1 MRRALSIPR
10 PFQFARAVA
19 FSFLAVLLTARPQ
32 QPAPSRMAGDAAA
45 APESNRAMGEKLRAI
60 YRATDWKSA
69 PNKTAERA
77 VYYDRLLRERHLSP
91 GDELLVRHQL
101 AEEHL
106 RSGDAEAALRALEPM
121 DSLGVQGHASVA
133 TERELLHLR
142 ALAYL
147 RLGET
152 ENCLAHHGQHSCVFP
167 IRAGGVHT
175 LPRGAEGAVRDFTT
189 LLQQDAHD
197 DLARWLLNVAYMQLG
212 RYPKDVPAQFLL
224 PARLFASER
233 EIPEWLDVAAMAGI
247 DLTTRSGGAV
257 VEDFDGDGLLDIVTS
272 TSDPTGTMHLF
283 HNNGN
288 GSFSD
293 WTERAGLGD
302 EVGGLNLVLTD
313 YDNDGHPDLLVLRG
327 AWWGR
332 FGQYPYSLLHN
343 RGDGSFEDVT
353 VRAGLLSHGPTQT
366 AAWAD
371 FDGDGWLDLFIGR
384 ENNPSGGERF
394 PSQLFHN
401 NRDGTFTEIAAK
413 VGLADQGYV
422 KGVAWGDF
430 NNDGRPDLYISCRD
444 GENRLYR
451 NDGPGADGAVDHWK
465 FKDVTEQAGLAHQHK
480 TFATWFF
487 DYDND
492 GWPDLFVAG
501 YSAGSM
507 QDVGRFQVGHTAD
520 AEMPHLYHN
529 NHDGTFTDVA
539 HAMHLDRAMLTMG
552 ANFGD
557 LENDGWL
564 DIYLG
569 TGEPSYEALL
579 PNRMFRNDGGRRFE
593 DVTTAGGFGHLQKGH
608 AVVFADLEN
617 RGLEDIFEEM
627 GGAFPGDVY
636 QSALYRNPSSDP
648 APGNP
653 ATKHSVT
660 LRLEGTRS
668 NRAGYGTRIDVLF
681 TDRDSKGR
689 PVRRHVYRTVGAVSS
704 FGGNPIAQH
713 IGLGA
718 ATSVEEVRLRWPA
731 TYQQEQV
738 FTRLKADQTYR
749 LTEGDAS
756 AHAVP
761 LRRFHLGDTLTPA
774 PHHAME

>member
-1 MRRALSIPR
+1 MFFVLSQLRAASLVPVL
-10 PFQFARAVA
+10 AVA
-19 FSFLAVLLTARPQ
+19 LAASLAAFGTAPRAQQAIQALLNQ
-32 QPAPSRMAGDAAA
+32 
-45 APESNRAMGEKLRAI
+45 AMGQRLRAI
-60 YRATDWKSA
+60 YRGTDWKA
-69 PNKTAERA
+69 DPNKTAERA
-77 VYYDRLLRERHLSP
+77 SYYDRLLREQRLSP
-91 GDELLVRHQL
+91 ANELIVRQQL
-101 AEEHL
+101 AQEQL
-106 RSGDAEAALRALEPM
+106 RSGNAEAALKALEPM
-121 DSLGVQGHASVA
+121 DALAAQTHAPA
-133 TERELLHLR
+133 AAQRELLHLR

-167 IRAGGVHT
+167 IRAAGVHT

-212 RYPKDVPAQFLL
+212 RYPQGVPPRFLL
-224 PARLFASER
+224 PAKLFASER
-233 EIPEWLDVAAMAGI
+233 EIPEWLDVAALAGI
-247 DLTTRSGGAV
+247 DLATRSGGAV

-272 TSDPTGTMHLF
+272 TSNPTGAMHLF

-293 WTERAGLGD
+293 WTERAGLAD

-327 AWWGR
+327 AWWGH
-332 FGQYPYSLLHN
+332 FGEYPFSLLHN

-353 VRAGLLSHGPTQT
+353 VRAGLLTHGPSQT

-371 FDGDGWLDLFIGR
+371 FDGDGKLNLFIGR
-384 ENNPSGGERF
+384 ENNSAAGERF

-401 NRDGTFTEIAAK
+401 NGDGTFTDIAQK

-451 NDGPGADGAVDHWK
+451 NDGPGASGAIDRWK
-465 FKDVTEQAGLAHQHK
+465 FTDVTAQAGLAHQHK

-492 GWPDLFVAG
+492 GWPDIFAAG

-507 QDVGRFQVGHTAD
+507 QDVGHFEVGHAAD

-557 LENDGWL
+557 LDNDGWL

-579 PNRMFRNDGGRRFE
+579 PNRMFRNHGGKGFE

-608 AVVFADLEN
+608 AIVFADIEN
-617 RGLEDIFEEM
+617 RGVDDVFEEM
-627 GGAFPGDVY
+627 GGAFPGDPY
-636 QSALYRNPSSDP
+636 QSALYRNPAADP
-648 APGNP
+648 VPGKAGTN
-653 ATKHSVT
+653 HSIT
-660 LRLEGTRS
+660 LRLQGTRT
-668 NRAGYGTRIDVLF
+668 NRAAYGTRIEVVF
-681 TDRDSKGR
+681 TDRDSKGK
-689 PVRRHVYRTVGAVSS
+689 PVRRHVYRTVGSVSS
-704 FGGNPIAQH
+704 FGGNPMAQH
-713 IGLGA
+713 IGIGA
-718 ATSVEEVRLRWPA
+718 ATVVDEVRLRWPTSIA
-731 TYQQEQV
+731 REQV
-738 FTRLKADQTYR
+738 FTHLQGDAMYQF
-749 LTEGDAS
+749 TEGDS
-756 AHAVP
+756 SPRFVP
-761 LRRFHLGDTLTPA
+761 LRRFHLGDTLA
-774 PHHAME
+774 QAHHHAIE